1 MKKIRVLFVCTHNS
15 ARSQMAE
22 AFLNHYAGELFE
34 AKSAGFEPG
43 PLNPLAVKA
52 MAEDGLDISGSYSKS
67 VFDLFKA
74 GELFDWVITVC
85 DESAENK
92 CPLFPGIVNRLH
104 LSFPDPASFR
114 GTDEE
119 KLAETRRVR
128 DLIKTEVLK
137 WAAQTE

>member
-22 AFLNHYAGELFE
+22 AFLNHFAGERFL

-43 PLNPLAVKA
+43 LLNPMAVKA
-52 MAEDGLDISGSYSKS
+52 MAEMGLDISGSQSKS
-67 VFDLFKA
+67 VFDLFKN

-104 LSFPDPASFR
+104 LSFADPASFT
-114 GTDEE
+114 GTDDE
-119 KLAETRRVR
+119 KLDQTRKVR
-128 DLIKTEVLK
+128 DLIKLEVIK
-137 WAAQTE
+137 WAVNAQ